1 LSFGEVGERLIP
13 RVRYSADMVRTTLI
27 VLEIAIASV
36 AVVGGLYA
44 MLGARRVPRP
54 WLNGTPFRSYFWPGA
69 TLIILVGGSMAVASA
84 LLLGDASSARVVSLE
99 AGIVM
104 LAWVAVQL
112 SMIGYRHWTQL
123 FSLGLGVAV
132 VALSFALPAPG

>member
-1 LSFGEVGERLIP
+1 
-13 RVRYSADMVRTTLI
+13 
-27 VLEIAIASV
+27 
-36 AVVGGLYA
+36 
-44 MLGARRVPRP
+44 
-54 WLNGTPFRSYFWPGA
+54 
-69 TLIILVGGSMAVASA
+69 MAVASA